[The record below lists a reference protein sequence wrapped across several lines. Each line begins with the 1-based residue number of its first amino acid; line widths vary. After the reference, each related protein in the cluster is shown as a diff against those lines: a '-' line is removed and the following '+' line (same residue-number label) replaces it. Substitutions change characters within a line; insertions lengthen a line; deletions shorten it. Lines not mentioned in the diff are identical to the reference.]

1 MKKAWQLM
9 FVLSFLAKIL
19 ILPISIT
26 CFVIN
31 SPILMLLLVR
41 IHLGI
46 SKGTAPWDSWAPKKQ
61 SYDTISQSRMS
72 ISSSPRTPRPCLKS
86 WPENPFSKP
95 RHIIRTLFPAKFGA
109 AGKGVG
115 GEISS
120 LRQMLGS
127 NGHILPLKGSWAH
140 LAMGEAAWVFQGIS
154 AQP

>member
-1 MKKAWQLM
+1 
-9 FVLSFLAKIL
+9 
-19 ILPISIT
+19 
-26 CFVIN
+26 
-31 SPILMLLLVR
+31 
-41 IHLGI
+41 
-46 SKGTAPWDSWAPKKQ
+46 
-61 SYDTISQSRMS
+61 MS

-86 WPENPFSKP
+86 WLENPFSKP

-154 AQP
+154 AQPWNLEHPFLPSANLTCQWKIRRNPSFAPFTADFPSQKMDCSDCSFWLPKSSMWAINAPGK

>member
-1 MKKAWQLM
+1 M
-9 FVLSFLAKIL
+9 FALSFLAKIL

-26 CFVIN
+26 CFMIN

-41 IHLGI
+41 IQLGTT
-46 SKGTAPWDSWAPKKQ
+46 KGTAPWDSWAPKT
-61 SYDTISQSRMS
+61 TILRYYLLVMHVNF
-72 ISSSPRTPRPCLKS
+72 IFTKTPRPCLKS
-86 WPENPFSKP
+86 WLENPFSKP